1 MHCDARPIAN
11 KLQAAHVLPR
21 PLSAMPTEETDVILS
36 AMPAMLTV
44 DVPNTIIITSDT
56 TDTNIRYEYYL
67 RNLHLRR
74 TLP

>member
-1 MHCDARPIAN
+1 
-11 KLQAAHVLPR
+11 
-21 PLSAMPTEETDVILS
+21 MPTEETDVILS

-67 RNLHLRR
+67 RPVEHYQSAWRG
-74 TLP
+74 